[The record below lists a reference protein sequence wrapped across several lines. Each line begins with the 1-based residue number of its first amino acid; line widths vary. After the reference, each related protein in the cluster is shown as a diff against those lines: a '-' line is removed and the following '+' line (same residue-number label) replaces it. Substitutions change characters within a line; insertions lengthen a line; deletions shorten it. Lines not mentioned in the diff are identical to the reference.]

1 MKGYDYALIAGMI
14 CTTSAAFWFQ
24 QRYYKLV
31 DDLVVAFVDTED
43 RYHEL
48 LSAAL
53 DKIEDK

>member
-1 MKGYDYALIAGMI
+1 MKGIDYALIAGMI
-14 CTTSAAFWFQ
+14 CTTAVALWYQ
-24 QRYYKLV
+24 VRYYKLV

-53 DKIEDK
+53 EKIKED